1 MRKSRD
7 LKITYQLY
15 GIFPSDPEL
24 TRPTQELFEQ
34 FFAVHGIPNDA
45 ESVLLQA
52 VGHVDAETVDAWCK
66 FRSQRTSANS
76 C

>member
-1 MRKSRD
+1 MRKPRD

-15 GIFPSDPEL
+15 GIFPPDPEL

-34 FFAVHGIPNDA
+34 FFAVHGIPNDT

-52 VGHVDAETVDAWCK
+52 VAHVDASSLRIEM
-66 FRSQRTSANS
+66 
-76 C
+76 